1 MYFSYLLTF
10 IGFKSLHQPLSELL
24 NCIFYKMS
32 VSLDENF
39 LALTPRPRNETK
51 ETRRIRKDI
60 VFSMKCRWWWF
71 TFRSFR
77 TYYKFSRIW
86 SYSEGFYC
94 SLLGL
99 RLAPG
104 INTECRDI
112 TETEYRKS
120 MVIPSKPE
128 PCSRRIIFS
137 CRKQHSP
144 SLAVPRIVINS
155 FSPFPLGL
163 LVSRCTW
170 RQGLCITQ

>member
-1 MYFSYLLTF
+1 
-10 IGFKSLHQPLSELL
+10 
-24 NCIFYKMS
+24 MS
-32 VSLDENF
+32 ISLDENF
-39 LALTPRPRNETK
+39 FGVNTATPKWSERNK
-51 ETRRIRKDI
+51 ENTKDI
-60 VFSMKCRWWWF
+60 LFSMKYKWWWF

-77 TYYKFSRIW
+77 TYYKFSPIW
-86 SYSEGFYC
+86 SYSEGFYF

-104 INTECRDI
+104 INTERRDI

-137 CRKQHSP
+137 CRKQHSS

-170 RQGLCITQ
+170 RQGLCVTQ